1 MQQEQIAFLQL
12 QLQNEQT
19 NAIVLRD
26 EMNLMKTKNEE
37 SILNESK
44 AFEIDELKRDCD
56 RKDEEMH
63 TLKEQIEKTEETQWR
78 KEKEHDS
85 KTEEMKE
92 KIQTLETMS
101 IKLNE
106 EKMEDMKKIETS
118 FRDKENEAEEMKT
131 KAEEQKKNA
140 FFDGK

>member
-44 AFEIDELKRDCD
+44 AFEIDELKRCCD

-78 KEKEHDS
+78 KEKEHDANI
-85 KTEEMKE
+85 EEMKE
-92 KIQTLETMS
+92 KIQTLETMNV
-101 IKLNE
+101 KLNG
-106 EKMEDMKKIETS
+106 EKMDDMKKIETS
-118 FRDKENEAEEMKT
+118 FRDK
-131 KAEEQKKNA
+131 
-140 FFDGK
+140 